1 MTTIPWSQLKASA
14 EDPGD
19 FTPLRPGN
27 YPARVES
34 VEVKETRTGKPM
46 FSLTWVVTSG
56 PDAGRKTW
64 SNIVLSAEN
73 PKSMGFFFKDMA
85 TLGADAAFFDA
96 EPSLAEVAA
105 RIQQAQANVIITV
118 RPQRNDP
125 TRLEVSR
132 ISPQTSAT
140 ASAPAAPSFAA
151 AQPVAPAPAAPAPA
165 RRSAPARP
173 F

>member
-1 MTTIPWSQLKASA
+1 
-14 EDPGD
+14 
-19 FTPLRPGN
+19 
-27 YPARVES
+27 
-34 VEVKETRTGKPM
+34 
-46 FSLTWVVTSG
+46 
-56 PDAGRKTW
+56 
-64 SNIVLSAEN
+64 
-73 PKSMGFFFKDMA
+73 MGFFFKDMA

-105 RIQQAQANVIITV
+105 RIQQAQANVTITV

-151 AQPVAPAPAAPAPA
+151 PAP
-165 RRSAPARP
+165 SAPPSPGTPPVRP